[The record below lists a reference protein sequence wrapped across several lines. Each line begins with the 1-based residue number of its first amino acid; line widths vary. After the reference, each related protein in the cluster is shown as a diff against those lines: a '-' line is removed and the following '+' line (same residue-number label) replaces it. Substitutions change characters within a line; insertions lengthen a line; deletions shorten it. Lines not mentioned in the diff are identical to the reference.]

1 MPSTA
6 LKTPL
11 NDTEK
16 RILNAAVQCV
26 KQWGIEKT
34 SLNDIAKEAGVTRP
48 TVYSYFANRN
58 EVLTAALLQSA
69 MSFGQRVLAHM
80 QCFEDVS
87 ERYIETLLFAIDELP
102 KEPYLAVITRSD
114 LSSYVS
120 QDALHNPQGWELLK
134 MLYRQIL
141 QGLPMSDDELFEIAE
156 FSTRVVLSLL
166 MVEGP
171 QTRNRKELRGFLQR
185 RLLPGLPLP
194 TPT

>member
-1 MPSTA
+1 MLASA
-6 LKTPL
+6 LKSTY
-11 NDTEK
+11 NETQQ
-16 RILNAAVQCV
+16 RILDAAVACV

-34 SLNDIAKEAGVTRP
+34 SLNDIAKQAGVTRP

-69 MSFGQRVLAHM
+69 VSFGQRVLAHM
-80 QCFEDVS
+80 NAYDDVS

-120 QDALHNPQGWELLK
+120 QDALHNPQGWDILK

-141 QGLPMSDDELFEIAE
+141 RDLSLSDEALMEIAE

-171 QTRNRKELRGFLQR
+171 RKRDREQLRGFLQR
-185 RLLPGLPLP
+185 RLLPALPQADA
-194 TPT
+194 